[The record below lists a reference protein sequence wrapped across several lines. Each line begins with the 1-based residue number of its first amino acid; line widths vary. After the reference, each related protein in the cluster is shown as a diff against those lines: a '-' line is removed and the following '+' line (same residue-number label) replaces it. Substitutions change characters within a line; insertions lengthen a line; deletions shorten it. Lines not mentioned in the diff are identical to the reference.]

1 MVAHRGLLFLLSPR
15 ESLLLGFSVLYH
27 TISSCCHH
35 AKAVF
40 LAVLFVYLFVF
51 ARSTM
56 SLNHESHLNVCFLF
70 SPREPC
76 FLLFSL
82 QVRMGARVDAAAPA
96 FLKKYLTAKRAV
108 EKRLQE
114 VGKTLRSP
122 PLFPPPPPSPNSSR
136 SISPRSE
143 RGGEAAAQGGNPMR
157 PFLIREWTPPYFN
170 PPPRWTRPSV
180 QY

>member
-122 PLFPPPPPSPNSSR
+122 PLFPPPPLPQFLKKYLTAKRARWRSGCTRWEPDEALPHSGMDPS
-136 SISPRSE
+136 
-143 RGGEAAAQGGNPMR
+143 
-157 PFLIREWTPPYFN
+157 LL
-170 PPPRWTRPSV
+170 
-180 QY
+180 

>member
-56 SLNHESHLNVCFLF
+56 SLNHESHLNVCSLF

-122 PLFPPPPPSPNSSR
+122 PPPIPQEVSHR
-136 SISPRSE
+136 
-143 RGGEAAAQGGNPMR
+143 EASAVEKRLHKVG
-157 PFLIREWTPPYFN
+157 
-170 PPPRWTRPSV
+170 TR
-180 QY
+180 